1 MCVYRLLH
9 GGVLLLIAVI
19 VAEGSARAQSD
30 SELKALNQRV
40 IELYRAGKYGEAVP
54 FAERYAEGMK
64 ARHGPDRPEYASALN
79 NLAELLRA
87 TNRLAEAEPLM
98 RRALAITEKSLGPD
112 HPDVATRLN
121 NLALLLRAT
130 N

>member
-19 VAEGSARAQSD
+19 VAEGSARVQSD
-30 SELKALNQRV
+30 AELKALNQRA

-54 FAERYAEGMK
+54 FAERYAEAMK
-64 ARHGPDRPEYASALN
+64 ARHGPDRPEYAAALN
-79 NLAELLRA
+79 NLALLLED

-98 RRALAITEKSLGPD
+98 RRALAITEKS
-112 HPDVATRLN
+112 R
-121 NLALLLRAT
+121 
-130 N
+130 